1 MRAIR
6 SMIESLNM
14 FMLDY
19 LIVPVWA
26 VFSIMGNKNSARIMI
41 PITLIFLMVNYF
53 NTRNTTKFFLLDINL
68 AAASVAG
75 VILNTFLYIKFI
87 YADPQIVTDM
97 ISIIFLYTL
106 GIVAFCMI
114 CLMFK
119 VLAHKRNMRI
129 ISRMASGA
137 YDAEDSYEYEDDD
150 DDYYDDDEDFD
161 DDDDETYN
169 AEIYD
174 ASRRRGF
181 LSSISD
187 FLTGG
192 DDEEDEEDDEPDVDT
207 DDDDDGYVKPD
218 GPKFRVVKK

>member
-1 MRAIR
+1 MRAMR
-6 SMIESLNM
+6 SMVESLNM

-19 LIVPVWA
+19 LIVPIWA
-26 VFSIMGNKNSARIMI
+26 VFSIMGNKNSARILI
-41 PITLIFLMVNYF
+41 PITFIFLMINYF

-87 YADPQIVTDM
+87 YADPQIINDM

-106 GIVAFCMI
+106 GIIAFCMI

-119 VLAHKRNMRI
+119 VLMHKRNMRI

-150 DDYYDDDEDFD
+150 DDDYD
-161 DDDDETYN
+161 DDDDEDYDDEAYN

-181 LSSISD
+181 LSSISN

-192 DDEEDEEDDEPDVDT
+192 DEYEEDEDDSGSDDSPE
-207 DDDDDGYVKPD
+207 DDDDGYVKPD

>member
-1 MRAIR
+1 MRAMR
-6 SMIESLNM
+6 SMVESLNM

-19 LIVPVWA
+19 LIVPIWA
-26 VFSIMGNKNSARIMI
+26 VFSIMGNKNSARILI
-41 PITLIFLMVNYF
+41 PITFIFLMINYF

-87 YADPQIVTDM
+87 YADPQIITDM

-106 GIVAFCMI
+106 GIIAFCMI

-119 VLAHKRNMRI
+119 VLMHKRNMRI

-150 DDYYDDDEDFD
+150 DDDYD
-161 DDDDETYN
+161 DDDDEDYDDEAYN

-181 LSSISD
+181 LSSISN

-192 DDEEDEEDDEPDVDT
+192 DEYEEDEDDSGADDSPE
-207 DDDDDGYVKPD
+207 DDDDGYVKPD